1 MKLGTIEMD
10 YEKKISATA
19 GALEWS
25 EIELA
30 KERFEKESIQK
41 KVEDLEHTQSQF
53 TSKIER

>member
-30 KERFEKESIQK
+30 KERSETESIQK
-41 KVEDLEHTQSQF
+41 KL
-53 TSKIER
+53 KIWSIHSPS